1 MKSRFTFSSHVL
13 PLLFLHLALLDKIE
27 KARTVIG
34 SCEKRMEGYRVE
46 LAERQKVVSKEDSF
60 APHMKMWC
68 NMVKQEVFAPLTREK
83 AELSRP
89 QSDGSNAPMDKA
101 IAYAQSLGIVKFPD
115 VDAVLIS
122 FKIFAWCLQLLE
134 VLMRKPKV
142 EEIRSLLS
150 HSESGQFKLPE
161 AKCVRMLRTV
171 TSRALIWQAK
181 ARKALQ
187 PIAGEVQPYDL
198 ALLREIL
205 QAAKEIPFAMP
216 EETQL
221 WNTIEDQGSRHCICG
236 GPGDGSFMLGCD
248 NCDKWFH
255 GSCMKIDTA
264 TGDALSNWMCP
275 PCSEGKPVQDAI
287 TEQKVAQSAGDKT
300 AQDIANTLPQPQQH
314 HLDISPHAP
323 NPISLWPPF
332 GLRCS
337 KEAIE
342 ALGKVGDS
350 DNEDFQSPVLSA
362 VRAQSVP
369 SSIQPSVS
377 AVPATVPSLT
387 TPQCQLVSSLG
398 IATVQNVSQSGVCRE
413 VLPVE
418 IKSVSTVASAPSSQS
433 SVGIIQLTQSQP
445 SDITNNQKVIAS
457 LPQTPSATTTAG
469 NIQIAQSQRSDM
481 INNQKVVEKFPSIQ
495 SSTVEP
501 SPTVENIQAAQ
512 IQRSDMI
519 NNQKEVATGGP
530 SRSDMINN
538 HKAVGNFPQN
548 RSTIEPNH
556 PPSSATHYATVVVTE
571 IISPL
576 SAPPTVG
583 INSGQTTNNSGLG
596 ADLSVAVANLDVFVL
611 SAEDMHQLPSG
622 STTADS
628 VETGAVV
635 KVSSQPP

>member
-1 MKSRFTFSSHVL
+1 
-13 PLLFLHLALLDKIE
+13 LHLALLDKIE

-89 QSDGSNAPMDKA
+89 RSDGSNSAPLDKA
-101 IAYAQSLGIVKFPD
+101 IAYAQTLGVVKFPD

-122 FKIFAWCLQLLE
+122 FKIFSWCLQLLE

-161 AKCVRMLRTV
+161 AKCVRMLRSV

-221 WNTIEDQGSRHCICG
+221 WNTIEDQGTRHCICG

-248 NCDKWFH
+248 TCDRWFH
-255 GSCMKIDTA
+255 GSCLKIDTA

-275 PCSEGKPVQDAI
+275 PCSEGKSVQDAI

-300 AQDIANTLPQPQQH
+300 AQDTVNTLPQPQQH

-387 TPQCQLVSSLG
+387 MPQCQLVSSLG

-469 NIQIAQSQRSDM
+469 NIHEAQSQRSDM

-501 SPTVENIQAAQ
+501 SPTVGNIQAAQ
-512 IQRSDMI
+512 LQPSDMI
-519 NNQKEVATGGP
+519 SNQKEVATGGP

-538 HKAVGNFPQN
+538 HKVVGNFPQY

-556 PPSSATHYATVVVTE
+556 PPTSATHYATVVATE

-583 INSGQTTNNSGLG
+583 INSGQTTTNSGLG

-622 STTADS
+622 STAADS